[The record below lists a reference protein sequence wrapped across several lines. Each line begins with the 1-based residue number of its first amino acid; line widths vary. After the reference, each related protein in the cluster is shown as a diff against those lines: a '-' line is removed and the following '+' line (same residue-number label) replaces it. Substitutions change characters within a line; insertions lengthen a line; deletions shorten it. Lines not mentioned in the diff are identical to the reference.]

1 MPESTAVRQS
11 MADSSTRSGQITILF
26 CQLMVLVAGSLAFIL
41 NFAGLFA
48 YHAHLQ
54 TSVDCSVFSGAVLQA
69 RGLNEIARINNDI
82 IRALRNA
89 QSSLS
94 SRIYSSQG
102 AGASAAASAQS
113 NFRNANNQFI
123 ARQRNINRS
132 HATDA
137 RKKASIIASKNQAGV
152 GGVEFAAF
160 PNSGGQLVDLRQTE
174 GETRSFSYRYYYW
187 VSIWVGSGED
197 RRRISVRRVGHDS
210 GPSVTAMV
218 VEKGNE
224 DHTYFCA
231 RLLRPFREFMFNWGQ
246 AWAEGYDDLR
256 TYATAMPHGGRLW
269 DGRRGNAKYD
279 VKLVRTGDVRP
290 QPVIPDVWG
299 YDW

>member
-1 MPESTAVRQS
+1 
-11 MADSSTRSGQITILF
+11 
-26 CQLMVLVAGSLAFIL
+26 MVLVAGSLAFIL

-54 TSVDCSVFSGAVLQA
+54 TSVDCSVFSGSVVQA

-82 IRALRNA
+82 IQALRNA

-113 NFRNANNQFI
+113 SFRNANNQFI
-123 ARQRNINRS
+123 ARQRAINRS

-137 RKKASIIASKNQAGV
+137 RQKASVIASRNQAGL
-152 GGVEFAAF
+152 GTVEFTAF
-160 PNSGGQLVDLRQTE
+160 PNPGDQLVDLRRTE
-174 GETRSFSYRYYYW
+174 GETRSFSYYYW
-187 VSIWVGSGED
+187 DWIWVGSGED
-197 RRRISVRRVGHDS
+197 RRRIRVRRHDS

-246 AWAEGYDDLR
+246 AWGEGYHDLR

-279 VKLVRTGDVRP
+279 VKLVRTGDVQPRP
-290 QPVIPDVWG
+290 VLPDAWG